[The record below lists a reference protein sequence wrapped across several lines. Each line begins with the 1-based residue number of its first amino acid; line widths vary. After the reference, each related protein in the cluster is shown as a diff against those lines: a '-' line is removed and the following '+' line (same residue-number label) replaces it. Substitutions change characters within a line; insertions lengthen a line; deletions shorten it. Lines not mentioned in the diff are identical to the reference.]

1 MTETK
6 KKQIRNRITAVE
18 AVLAMV
24 LLGYLVY
31 GIVTKNS
38 NQLIFNILAVILVVS
53 SVVLNDVVE
62 PHLTK
67 VFERMDEL
75 RKEAYKKYVLWDAA
89 SWAGLLLFLFTFGS
103 DDSSF
108 MIVSVLIYVVA
119 TRQKR
124 EYKEV
129 AFGEVTKADVEA
141 AKTAD
146 VEAAKTAVVDTEAVE
161 VEEASEA
168 EDTIEE

>member
-1 MTETK
+1 MSETK

-18 AVLAMV
+18 AVLATV

-53 SVVLNDVVE
+53 SVVLNDIVE

-67 VFERMDEL
+67 VLEGMDEL

-119 TRQKR
+119 TKQKR
-124 EYKEV
+124 AYKDV

-141 AKTAD
+141 AKAAAAD
-146 VEAAKTAVVDTEAVE
+146 AEAVE
-161 VEEASEA
+161 VEEVSE